1 LAGCD
6 TFANL
11 TWFNRCIYFGYMKTV
26 ISVKVDK
33 DVRDRARKAA
43 KRIGVPLSMIVNQQ
57 LRTFAAERRIEF
69 AEPLIPNAK
78 TRKIL
83 DEALRDIKEG
93 RKDKFSP
100 AFTNMDDMFNWLNR
114 KK

>member
-1 LAGCD
+1 
-6 TFANL
+6 
-11 TWFNRCIYFGYMKTV
+11 MKTV

-57 LRTFAAERRIEF
+57 LKTFAAERRIEF
-69 AEPLIPNAK
+69 VEPLIPNAK

-100 AFTNMDDMFNWLNR
+100 AFTDMKEMDKYLDGL
-114 KK
+114 K

>member
-1 LAGCD
+1 MS
-6 TFANL
+6 N
-11 TWFNRCIYFGYMKTV
+11 KTV

-33 DVRDRARKAA
+33 DVRDRARKTA
-43 KRIGVPLSMIVNQQ
+43 KRLGLPLSTVVNAQ
-57 LRTFAAERRIEF
+57 LRRFADERRIEF
-69 AEPLIPNAK
+69 YEPLVPNAK

-93 RKDKFSP
+93 RTSAFSP
-100 AFTNMDDMFNWLNR
+100 AFTGAEDAIRWLHS